1 MREQFGL
8 PVGRFE
14 GVQEKLANLAGNAYL
29 VEAARR
35 LTCAALNQGVKPAV
49 VSGIMKYHATE
60 RMRQSVNDA
69 MDVHAGRGVIDGPR
83 NYLGS
88 LYRAVPIAITVEGAN
103 ILTRNLII
111 FGQGAIRAHP
121 YLMPRCWRWAIRTK
135 SAAWRS
141 STTCSGVICGMSA

>member
-1 MREQFGL
+1 M
-8 PVGRFE
+8 GRFE

-69 MDVHAGRGVIDGPR
+69 MDVHAGRGVIDG
-83 NYLGS
+83 
-88 LYRAVPIAITVEGAN
+88 RATTWV
-103 ILTRNLII
+103 
-111 FGQGAIRAHP
+111 
-121 YLMPRCWRWAIRTK
+121 RCTAPCP
-135 SAAWRS
+135 SPSRS
-141 STTCSGVICGMSA
+141 KAPTS